1 MRRLLRPRRR
11 NWPTRYVLEK
21 HLGNHA
27 DAPDKS
33 EIAHKQLEPRF
44 LVSGDGLCN
53 VTHEA
58 VRSTDLFGNWIL
70 RFS

>member
-1 MRRLLRPRRR
+1 MRRLFGPRRR

-21 HLGNHA
+21 HPGNHA

-33 EIAHKQLEPRF
+33 EIAQKQLEPRF
-44 LVSGDGLCN
+44 LVSGGGLCN

-58 VRSTDLFGNWIL
+58 VRPTDLFGKWNL
-70 RFS
+70 SLS

>member
-1 MRRLLRPRRR
+1 MRRLLRPRRG

-33 EIAHKQLEPRF
+33 EIAQKQLEPRF
-44 LVSGDGLCN
+44 LVSGGGLCN

-58 VRSTDLFGNWIL
+58 VRSTALSGKWIL